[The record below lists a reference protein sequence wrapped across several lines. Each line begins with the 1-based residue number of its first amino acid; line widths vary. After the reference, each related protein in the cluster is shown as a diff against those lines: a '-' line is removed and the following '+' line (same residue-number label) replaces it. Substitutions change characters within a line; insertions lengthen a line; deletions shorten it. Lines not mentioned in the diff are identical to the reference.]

1 MIAKTFTPPD
11 MVTTEGFIY
20 QQCCDDPLNLGG

>member
-1 MIAKTFTPPD
+1 

-20 QQCCDDPLNLGG
+20 QQCCDDPLNPGPAQALDEFLAA